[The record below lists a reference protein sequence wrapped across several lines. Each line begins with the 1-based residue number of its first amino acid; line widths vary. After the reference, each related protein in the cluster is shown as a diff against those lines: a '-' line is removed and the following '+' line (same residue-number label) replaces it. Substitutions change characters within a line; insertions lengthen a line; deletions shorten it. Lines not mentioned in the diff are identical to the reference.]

1 MKSTNRLVL
10 IGSVTILGLFAI
22 FVVSTPFLREPVAP
36 VVHVTV
42 EPDTTGEPT
51 TPPSEPAPDTT
62 SQPPTSEATPTSPAY
77 GTGQRAGEQV
87 DRLWQE
93 TKEFSKGFWDQLT
106 NKED

>member
-1 MKSTNRLVL
+1 M
-10 IGSVTILGLFAI
+10 TILALFAI
-22 FVVSTPFLREPVAP
+22 FVVSRPFLREPVAP

-42 EPDTTGEPT
+42 EPEATDEAT
-51 TPPSEPAPDTT
+51 TPPSEPPTGSLPEATEPP
-62 SQPPTSEATPTSPAY
+62 SEPPTPAY
-77 GTGQRAGEQV
+77 ETGQRAGEQV